1 MRKYDF
7 AERMSLARRAWIEID
22 ELIGL
27 KDSIS
32 MSLARRA
39 WIEMISETGDIDGA
53 EMSLARR
60 AWIEI
65 DEYIKQV
72 CDWIDVAC
80 A

>member
-1 MRKYDF
+1 M
-7 AERMSLARRAWIEID
+7 MSLARRAWIEMKSTAIFVTAVP
-22 ELIGL
+22 
-27 KDSIS
+27 